1 MLACFVWH
9 LSSSRCEA
17 AFINYYIKCACA
29 SSTRMMYRIF
39 FVCTALY
46 IPPPLRSLFAK
57 NKGSKR
63 RKPLYSP
70 LRFEPLLSVVRLCVS
85 VSLQIVDQ
93 RRTFGIRR
101 AFSLEKVRFN
111 QVRIGILRHPLHAFR
126 LVLVL
131 FVQIAKAQAVPAQVA
146 QILNV
151 AVSYTHLTLP
161 TIRLV

>member
-1 MLACFVWH
+1 
-9 LSSSRCEA
+9 
-17 AFINYYIKCACA
+17 
-29 SSTRMMYRIF
+29 MMYRIF
-39 FVCTALY
+39 FVCIALH
-46 IPPPLRSLFAK
+46 ILPPLRSLSAK

-70 LRFEPLLSVVRLCVS
+70 LRFESLLSVVRLCVS

-101 AFSLEKVRFN
+101 AFSLEKVRYN

-131 FVQIAKAQAVPAQVA
+131 FVQIAEAG
-146 QILNV
+146 
-151 AVSYTHLTLP
+151 
-161 TIRLV
+161 